1 MKRWKI
7 KDIRISKSN
16 NKEKINKVEKLKK
29 CKLLDFIK
37 TKLLNRKKNE
47 KTQTEYENLKP
58 KKDLDIKSIEAL
70 DYAFKEKSV
79 TNIAITGNYSSGK
92 SSLIESYINKKMNF
106 WKKRKINIISLAT
119 FLDKKEYIT
128 VEDLEKY
135 IIEQLYYSTYNKVLK
150 NNRDKSLL
158 LAIVIY
164 LLITAI
170 ILIVRW
176 DILYFYF
183 LQKHFKLIIAC
194 LYIVISTLIIYV
206 LKNILKYIYKIDKF
220 ALQIMDLNIEI
231 GNDGS
236 NNNVIN
242 ENMELIIKI
251 FREFGYQII
260 IFEDLDRFGKPI
272 IFEHLR
278 ELNNI
283 LNKNIRVKFLYL
295 IKDDVFEN
303 ENRTK
308 FFDYIYPVV
317 PYISYTTSGEE
328 LYKLIEKYN
337 LQNELP
343 KTFIQNITV
352 FVQDMRILKNVL
364 NEFRVY
370 DIELNK
376 KGIKPENLFAMILYK
391 NVFSK
396 DFAMLQ
402 NRDGNLYNFFNK
414 KDEKI
419 NELKEKI
426 KKNKEL
432 IINSNLNLLE
442 EKKIFCRAVER
453 VVMQYM
459 VSRGYSANV
468 KLKNAEQG
476 IKEINTSIKLPFE
489 YLADENTFIMEISKQ
504 LTQYL
509 KDNHLELYEMQEKI
523 KEQQEAEVE
532 SLREENDEMEEWI
545 AYLEDDATIKEMFE
559 NDYIMDEEL
568 EVFYSNECNVDNIR
582 RDKLIKY
589 LLQEGYI
596 DEDYNR
602 YIERFHEGTLS
613 KRDNDF
619 YGNCLINKQNDF
631 LEELD
636 NPNIIIQRL
645 DINRFKY
652 KNILNLNILIA
663 LLEMLDKAIKRDV
676 AVDEYNN
683 EINIRTT
690 TINAEE
696 KILLQKT
703 SAFIETFISKG
714 DFFENFKAVKQKL
727 RNQEYE
733 KFCVWLSN
741 NVNSFKEILKKF
753 NDKNVKDEALKDLL
767 LNSLIVNIK
776 NSLEFDNLKNY
787 IEENGL
793 FLEYNKRDEI
803 SPILDELDIKYK
815 DLSIGYKTNSEIF
828 KYSIKNG
835 NYEINEKNIEII
847 IRNVLNIEN
856 VNIESQMQQN
866 YSIIKNDEKVFEYIS
881 SNITLYFSNVYLK
894 NQISRNNPE
903 DIVLLLNNEKLSNE
917 DKLEIINR
925 ESKKI
930 NENDK
935 TRIGIIQNL
944 YEIQDLDI
952 YNELLECSLI
962 AMTYNNIN
970 CFFEN
975 MINIEEIEDATEEE
989 KEIREQ
995 KIEKEKELLIKFI
1008 NKYGEKL
1015 KEEINNENSSELFL
1029 YIGLENR
1036 IEDKIFE
1043 IIVKSFSR
1051 YFTKIGKNDLEN
1063 ISQSK
1068 IKILIENKKIEFND
1082 TMYKKIR
1089 DLNTESFLLYTIQY
1103 KNNIEKNM
1111 AKYEFTSL
1119 EILTILKSG
1128 MHWTFKKKIIY
1139 NLENYNNYQFYNI
1152 NANKIAEYMLD
1163 KNWKVNFSIT
1173 QLKSFISRMNNTEIK
1188 LSVINWYFDKLSK
1201 IDIQE
1206 IINSDLKKYKK
1217 LIIDRNRPQYDYNEE
1232 LEKLINN
1239 LITIGYNIECEIDK
1253 IKGKIF
1259 VKGTI
1264 R

>member
-1 MKRWKI
+1 MKKWKI
-7 KDIRISKSN
+7 KNFGISKRS
-16 NKEKINKVEKLKK
+16 NKEKIKIVESLKK

-37 TKLLNRKKNE
+37 SKFLNIKKNE
-47 KTQTEYENLKP
+47 NNQAKYENLKP
-58 KKDLDIKSIEAL
+58 KKDLNIKSIEAL

-106 WKKRKINIISLAT
+106 WKKRKINTISLAT
-119 FLDKKEYIT
+119 FLDKKEDIS

-150 NNRDKSLL
+150 NNSDKSLL

-194 LYIVISTLIIYV
+194 LYMVISTLIIYV
-206 LKNILKYIYKIDKF
+206 LKSILKYIYKIDKF

-260 IFEDLDRFGKPI
+260 IFEDLDRFGKQI

-337 LQNELP
+337 LQNELSKP
-343 KTFIQNITV
+343 FIQNITV

-370 DIELNK
+370 NVELNK

-402 NRDGNLYNFFNK
+402 NREGNLYKFFNK
-414 KDEKI
+414 KEEKI

-426 KKNKEL
+426 QKNKNL
-432 IINSNLNLLE
+432 INNKDLNLLE
-442 EKKIFCRAVER
+442 EKRIFCRAVER
-453 VVMQYM
+453 VIVQYIETTI
-459 VSRGYSANV
+459 YSGDV
-468 KLKNAEQG
+468 TLKNSEEG
-476 IKEINTSIKLPFE
+476 NKVLTNSLKLSFG
-489 YLADENTFIMEISKQ
+489 YIVDENTIISGMAKP
-504 LTQYL
+504 LIQYL
-509 KDNHLELYEMQEKI
+509 KDSHPELYEMQEKI
-523 KEQQEAEVE
+523 KSQQDADVE
-532 SLREENDEMEEWI
+532 LLSEEIDEMEEWI

-559 NDYIMDEEL
+559 NDYIEEKEL
-568 EVFYSNECNVDNIR
+568 EVFYSNECKVDNIR

-631 LEELD
+631 LEKLD
-636 NPNIIIQRL
+636 NPNVIIQRL

-652 KNILNLNILIA
+652 KNILNIDILIA
-663 LLEMLDKAIKRDV
+663 LLGMLDKAIKREV
-676 AVDEYNN
+676 AVDEYNK

-690 TINAEE
+690 TINAEA

-703 SAFIETFISKG
+703 SEFIETFISKG
-714 DFFENFKAVKQKL
+714 DFFGNFKAVKQKL

-753 NDKNVKDEALKDLL
+753 NDKNVKNEALKDLL
-767 LNSLIVNIK
+767 LNSLMVNIK

-793 FLEYNKRDEI
+793 FLEYNKTDEI
-803 SPILDELDIKYK
+803 SPILDELDIKYN

-828 KYSIKNG
+828 KYCIKND

-856 VNIESQMQQN
+856 ANIESQMQQC
-866 YSIIKNDEKVFEYIS
+866 YSVIKNDENVFEYIN
-881 SNITLYFSNVYLK
+881 SNITLYFENVYLK
-894 NQISRNNPE
+894 NEISRNNPE
-903 DIVLLLNNEKLSNE
+903 DIVLLLNNEEFSYE

-930 NENDK
+930 NENDI

-944 YEIQDLDI
+944 YNIDDLEIF
-952 YNELLECSLI
+952 NELLENSLI
-962 AMTYNNIN
+962 AITYDNIN

-975 MINIEEIEDATEEE
+975 MINLEVPEESTEEE
-989 KEIREQ
+989 KKIRED
-995 KIEKEKELLIKFI
+995 KINKEKNILVEFI
-1008 NKYGEKL
+1008 NKHGKNL
-1015 KEEINNENSSELFL
+1015 KEDINNDNPSDLFL
-1029 YIGLENR
+1029 YICLENG
-1036 IEDKIFE
+1036 IKDEIFE
-1043 IIVKSFSR
+1043 IIVKSFTR
-1051 YFTKIGKNDLEN
+1051 YFTN
-1063 ISQSK
+1063 ISKSNLEKLSQNK
-1068 IKILIENKKIEFND
+1068 IRILIENSKIEFNN
-1082 TMYKKIR
+1082 TMYRRIR
-1089 DLNTESFLLYTIQY
+1089 ELDKEVFLLYTNKYRDKIS
-1103 KNNIEKNM
+1103 ENM
-1111 AKYEFTSL
+1111 AEYEFNSFEIRSIL
-1119 EILTILKSG
+1119 ESTIN
-1128 MHWTFKKKIIY
+1128 WRFKRKIIY
-1139 NLENYNNYQFYNI
+1139 NLENYEKYNFI
-1152 NANKIAEYMLD
+1152 NVNANKIAEYMLE
-1163 KNWKVNFSIT
+1163 KGWKINLSIT
-1173 QLKSFISRMNNTEIK
+1173 QLKSFVSRMDDTKTKIQI
-1188 LSVINWYFDKLSK
+1188 INWYISILSK
-1201 IDIQE
+1201 RDIEE
-1206 IINSDLKKYKK
+1206 IINSDLKEYKK
-1217 LIIDRNRPQYDYNEE
+1217 LIVSRNRPQYDYSEE

-1239 LITIGYNIECEIDK
+1239 VISKGYNIEYDIDREN
-1253 IKGKIF
+1253 GKIF
-1259 VKGTI
+1259 VKGTN